1 MKAEP
6 YPRVSCL
13 STDGD
18 SDAWFALSYHLQAS
32 GDVLMFGNTN
42 ISREYKTLMKL
53 EKLSAKAEDYL
64 ETILRL
70 SETPRGARTGD
81 IAEALEVQPSTVS
94 AALKSL
100 KQQGLAT
107 HSPYDVVGL
116 TPKGRTVAEDISGRH
131 VSLRRFFTDTL
142 GLTQEDAEVA
152 ACGMEHDATP
162 LVLERMTLLGEF
174 LREHMS
180 CMESWISL
188 RATAKGKRAPG
199 VESGLDEMPQ
209 GVQGVVM
216 SVDVE
221 ASLRKR
227 LLEMGITPGVMI
239 AVERVAPLGDP
250 IAVQVRGY
258 RLSMRKLEAANIRV
272 KWRPGL
278 I

>member
-1 MKAEP
+1 MK
-6 YPRVSCL
+6 
-13 STDGD
+13 T
-18 SDAWFALSYHLQAS
+18 
-32 GDVLMFGNTN
+32 
-42 ISREYKTLMKL
+42 

-94 AALKSL
+94 SALKSL
-100 KQQGLAT
+100 KKQGLANYM
-107 HSPYDVVGL
+107 PYGVVGL
-116 TPKGRTVAEDISGRH
+116 TPRGRAVAEDVSGRH

-142 GLTQEDAEVA
+142 GLTQEDAEET
-152 ACGMEHDATP
+152 ACGMEHEATP
-162 LVLERMTLLGEF
+162 LVLERMSRLGDF
-174 LREHMS
+174 LRERLD
-180 CMESWISL
+180 CMETWTSIRSS
-188 RATAKGKRAPG
+188 AKGDWAPG
-199 VESGLDEMPQ
+199 VESGLDELPQ

-221 ASLRKR
+221 SVLRKR
-227 LLEMGITPGVMI
+227 FVEMGITPGVLI

-258 RLSMRKLEAANIRV
+258 RLSMRKAEASRIRV

-278 I
+278 V